1 MHGRDATNC
10 NKPEQMQP
18 RSASAGARLL
28 RTSRWGEKQMCKCER
43 LFQILTGRIIVGMSQ
58 EIKAK
63 KCETKKKQKAITAQ
77 KNFCKK
83 VSFASELRMT

>member
-1 MHGRDATNC
+1 M
-10 NKPEQMQP
+10 
-18 RSASAGARLL
+18 
-28 RTSRWGEKQMCKCER
+28 
-43 LFQILTGRIIVGMSQ
+43 TGRIIVGMSQ

-83 VSFASELRMT
+83 VSFASELRMTQMTS